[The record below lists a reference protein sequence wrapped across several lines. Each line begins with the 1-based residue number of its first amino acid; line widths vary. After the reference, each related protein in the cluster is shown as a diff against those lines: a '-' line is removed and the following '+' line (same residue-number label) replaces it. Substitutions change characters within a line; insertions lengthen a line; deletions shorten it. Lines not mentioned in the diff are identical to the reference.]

1 MSQEINLY
9 QPVKKRRELSFSGN
23 HVLIALLVVVVGHFI
38 YSSIMLGQYFS
49 LNSQIDNIELQKAD
63 IIKSRDEIAQQLDQ
77 FSDIDINE
85 EIDEIEHLLV
95 NRTQIYETIQTDM
108 FSAGHGYSGYFVAFA
123 RQHIPELW
131 LTNITI
137 SRAGRDLLLQG
148 QTSAAHLVPKYLEKL
163 STETLLKGTNLS
175 DFQLDRPIEDAQR
188 NLRADYI
195 DFTIST
201 QETSEDIL

>member
-23 HVLIALLVVVVGHFI
+23 HVLIGLLVVVVGHFI
-38 YSSIMLGQYFS
+38 YSSIMVGQYYS
-49 LNSQIDNIELQKAD
+49 LKSQVEEIEEQKAE
-63 IIKSRDEIAQQLDQ
+63 ISKRRDAALKQLAQ

-85 EIDEIEHLLV
+85 EISKIEHLLT
-95 NRTQIYETIQTDM
+95 NRKQIHEKIQADM
-108 FSAGHGYSGYFVAFA
+108 FSTGHGYSGYFVAFA

-131 LTNITI
+131 LTDITI
-137 SRAGRDLLLQG
+137 GRAGRDLSLKG

-163 STETLLKGTNLS
+163 SREALLTGTNLS
-175 DFQLDRPIEDAQR
+175 DFQLERPIEDGQR

-195 DFTIST
+195 DFMIST
-201 QETSEDIL
+201 KETPEDVL

>member
-9 QPVKKRRELSFSGN
+9 QPVKIGRTLNFSGTQ
-23 HVLIALLVVVVGHFI
+23 VLIALLMVVSAHFI
-38 YSSIMLGQYFS
+38 YSSVMLGQYFA
-49 LNSQIDNIELQKAD
+49 LNSQIDAIELQKTD
-63 IIKSRDEIAQQLDQ
+63 IIKNRDEITQQLVQ
-77 FSDIDINE
+77 FSDVDINN
-85 EIDEIEHLLV
+85 EIEEIEHLLA
-95 NRTQIYETIQTDM
+95 NRTQIHETIQADM

-137 SRAGRDLLLQG
+137 GRAGRDLQLQG

-175 DFQLDRPIEDAQR
+175 DFQLDRPIEDTQR

-201 QETSEDIL
+201 GETSEDVL